1 MLLGC
6 TMSLD
11 KSYDVAKALVEDVQA
26 RLSQIETE
34 QDARIQII
42 NRFITDVLGWD
53 LSNIRTEKHSDA
65 GFADY
70 LIASSNRSRLVIEA
84 KRIGPI
90 ILNTANRELATYKV
104 GGPALAA
111 AMPGIRQAASYCL
124 DHGAGY
130 AALTT
135 GIIWIVFL
143 PFPTGGI
150 PYTQGVAFVFP
161 NLQSILENFA
171 VFYDLLARESVE
183 NRTYDVLFTKASGL
197 TIEAFEQMTAANKNE
212 FIRLLPTTELA
223 ADLEPVFREFF
234 GNLSGNNDPEMLT
247 ECFVETRE
255 SRYADASLEKIIR
268 SISSTVASLEPNA
281 KSQLAQEIKQAVES
295 GRGETV
301 VIVGNDGSGKSTF
314 MERFFKSVLDT
325 TVRERCAVVKIDVS
339 KWPGDL
345 DSLSGWLT
353 NCLKDGLER
362 LLFEDGLPTYEELQ
376 GLYWRDYQGWMRG
389 QYKPLYESNKHAF
402 KEKFGEFLNSRIHSD
417 PYGHALKILDDVV
430 KNRKM
435 LPCIIFDNGDVF
447 GFVFQEA
454 IFQYAQALREN
465 IPFSFV
471 VVPVTDR
478 TFWRLSNAGPFQ
490 KYPSKMFYLPVPPT
504 KEVLEKRVAFLQRK
518 IEGAR
523 TERTYFLK
531 KGIRLTVE
539 NIQSFAAC
547 LEEVFVKEDFV
558 SRRLSWLANN
568 SLQKCL
574 SLAQSVILS
583 PIFSVDDLVKSY
595 IAYGAES
602 IIRVNY
608 RKFMQA
614 LLHGNYNAFQQ
625 DHNIYVWNAFAI
637 SPNFPTSPL
646 LMLSI
651 LKMLID
657 SSIAEENPAQGY
669 VSIEKIDRYFV
680 AAGVLEPAVEYTLVV
695 LLKAKLV
702 QPYDASVD
710 TIGATDRIAI
720 THSGRI
726 HYEMATTDAYFVG
739 DMAFATP
746 LRSMD
751 LVHKLRVLRDAQKM
765 TAQMWRTVQ
774 KEFVG
779 YILEQDSLFVRLPSD
794 RIFDNQRLLRNELKV
809 RWVEQG
815 ANQSEDPDL
824 EDVREVESGSFSQ
837 KSASVIWYNKD
848 KGYGF
853 AEAGLTQNIFIHR
866 TVLEQAQIETL
877 FEGDTIVCDI
887 VRVPK
892 GKLEA
897 IVIHSVQRAMAP
909 RKAKS
914 EDLLP
919 IEGVIDFWNE
929 TKGYGFVKSPSL
941 PEGAYI
947 WRGAGDGRFGAK
959 MRWGLKI
966 AGMATQGR
974 FGRFEITSI
983 ESVE

>member
-1 MLLGC
+1 
-6 TMSLD
+6 MSLD
-11 KSYDVAKALVEDVQA
+11 KSFEIAKALVEDVQPRQA
-26 RLSQIETE
+26 QIETE
-34 QDARIQII
+34 QDARMQVI
-42 NRFITDVLGWD
+42 NRFVTDVLGWD
-53 LSNIRTEKHSDA
+53 FSDIKTEKHSDA

-70 LIASSNRSRLVIEA
+70 LISSSGRKRLVIEA

-90 ILNTANRELATYKV
+90 ILNTANPGLAMYKV

-135 GIIWIVFL
+135 GITWIIFL
-143 PFPTGGI
+143 PFPMAGI
-150 PYTQGVAFVFP
+150 PYTEGVAFVFP
-161 NLQSILENFA
+161 TLESILKNFA
-171 VFYDLLARESVE
+171 LFYDLLARESVV
-183 NRTYDVLFTKASGL
+183 NRTYDVHFTKASGL
-197 TIEAFEQMTAANKNE
+197 TIEAFEQMAAANKNE
-212 FIRLLPTTELA
+212 FIRLLPTTQLA
-223 ADLEPVFREFF
+223 ADLEPLFREFF
-234 GNLSGNNDPEMLT
+234 GNLSGDNDPEMLT

-255 SRYADASLEKIIR
+255 SRYADASLEKIVR
-268 SISSTVASLEPNA
+268 SISSSVASLEPTA
-281 KSQLAQEIKQAVES
+281 KSQLAQEIKQAVDS

-314 MERFFKSVLDT
+314 MERFFKTVLDT
-325 TVRERCAVVKIDVS
+325 AVRERCAVVKIDVS

-345 DSLSGWLT
+345 NSLSSWLT
-353 NCLKDGLER
+353 ARLKDGLER
-362 LLFEDGLPTYEELQ
+362 LLFDDGLPTYDELQ
-376 GLYWRDYQGWMRG
+376 GLYWQEYQGWMRG
-389 QYKPLYESNKHAF
+389 QYKPLYESNKIAF
-402 KEKFGEFLNSRIHSD
+402 KEKFGEFLDNKINSN
-417 PYGHALKILDDVV
+417 PYEYVLKILDDIVR
-430 KNRKM
+430 NRKM
-435 LPCIIFDNGDVF
+435 LPCLIFDNGDVF
-447 GFVFQEA
+447 GFSFQEA
-454 IFQYAQALREN
+454 IFQYAQAIREN

-478 TFWRLSNAGPFQ
+478 SFWRLSNAGPFQ

-504 KEVLEKRVAFLQRK
+504 KEVLEKRVAFLHRK
-518 IEGAR
+518 IDGAK

-539 NIQSFAAC
+539 NIQGFAAC

-595 IAYGAES
+595 IAHGARS

-625 DHNIYVWNAFAI
+625 DHNLFVWNVFAV

-646 LMLSI
+646 IILSI
-651 LKMLID
+651 LKMLIE
-657 SSIAEENPAQGY
+657 SSAIEESTAEGY
-669 VSIEKIDRYFV
+669 VSVEKIDRYFV
-680 AAGVLEPAVEYTLVV
+680 AAGISEPAIEYTLAL

-710 TIGATDRIAI
+710 SIGETDRLAI

-726 HYEMATTDAYFVG
+726 HYEMATTDPYFIG

-751 LVHKLRVLRDAQKM
+751 VIHKLRLLRESSSKM
-765 TAQMWRTVQ
+765 TAQMWRGVQ
-774 KEFVG
+774 KEFFE
-779 YILEQDSLFVRLPSD
+779 YILDQDVLFFRLPKD
-794 RIFDNQRLLRNELKV
+794 GIYDNQRSLREELKV
-809 RWVEQG
+809 RWVDQR
-815 ANQSEDPDL
+815 ANQISDPDSEDVPAI
-824 EDVREVESGSFSQ
+824 ESESFSQ
-837 KSASVIWYNKD
+837 KPAVVTWYNQN

-853 AEAGLTQNIFIHR
+853 AEAGLPQSIFIHR
-866 TVLEQAQIETL
+866 TVLEQSQIETL
-877 FEGDTIVCDI
+877 HEGDSIVCDI

-897 IVIHSVQRAMAP
+897 IAIHSVQQASSLGKVA
-909 RKAKS
+909 S
-914 EDLLP
+914 DDVFS

-929 TKGYGFVKSPSL
+929 QKGYGFVKSPKV

-947 WRGAGDGRFGAK
+947 WRGSGDGRFAAQ

-966 AGMATQGR
+966 TGTVAQGR
-974 FGRFEITSI
+974 FGKFAVTSI
-983 ESVE
+983 ESVG